1 MKTTSKTMRG
11 WINGMV
17 SSFSKKKS
25 KKYELIFK
33 EVLNKYNYFHNK
45 NIVPVEIDGWHGKS
59 SFEIIKEID
68 KLRIIKY
75 QKQNRGSKP
84 LKIVTEASREEIRA
98 LTEAIK
104 LLWRGKPIKTSNIA
118 MSYSYNMDLEHSGWK
133 TGDNPF
139 FSDRTMHNKLT
150 LMLGALEKLGLITY
164 EGGYTTLLNNRISVQ
179 MVLK

>member
-1 MKTTSKTMRG
+1 MKTKAKTMRG
-11 WINGMV
+11 WINGMI

-25 KKYELIFK
+25 KEYELVFK
-33 EVLNKYNYFHNK
+33 EVLKKYNEFHDK
-45 NIVPVEIDGWHGKS
+45 KIVPVEIEGWHGKS

-98 LTEAIK
+98 LIHSIK
-104 LLWRGKPIKTSNIA
+104 SLWKGEPIKTSHI
-118 MSYSYNMDLEHSGWK
+118 SILYSSNLGLGHSGWK
-133 TGDNPF
+133 TGDKPF
-139 FSDRTMHNKLT
+139 FSDRKMHNKLT
-150 LMLGALEKLGLITY
+150 LMLGLITY